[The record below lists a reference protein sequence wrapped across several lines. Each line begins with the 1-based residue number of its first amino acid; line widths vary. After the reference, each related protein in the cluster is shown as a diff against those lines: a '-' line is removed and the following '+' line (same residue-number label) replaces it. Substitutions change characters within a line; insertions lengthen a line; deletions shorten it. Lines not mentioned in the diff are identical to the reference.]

1 MILPLP
7 RLLRGIIDTLEQQV
21 AVALSAG
28 SARAQLYACLDL
40 INNLADKIDWKHE
53 ILEAETSGVEEV
65 LRASVP
71 LLKRMGPRFADLSRK
86 VSERLQSPPESD
98 LFERR
103 RRLNQDLE
111 DLIAA
116 VNDPTAAFD
125 RSEDLLAGQ
134 IRQHI
139 HAHLR
144 NQTIRDALYLK
155 PMMLK
160 KISEG

>member
-1 MILPLP
+1 LPLP
-7 RLLRGIIDTLEQQV
+7 RLLQGIIDTLERQV
-21 AVALSAG
+21 AVALEAG

-40 INNLADKIDWKHE
+40 INNLADKIDWKRE
-53 ILEAETSGVEEV
+53 MLEAETSGVEEV

-71 LLKRMGPRFADLSRK
+71 LLERFGPRFADLSR
-86 VSERLQSPPESD
+86 RLNETLESPPEPD

-103 RRLNQDLE
+103 RRLNQYLE

-116 VNDPTAAFD
+116 VEDPAAAFD
-125 RSEDLLAGQ
+125 PPEDRLVVQ

-139 HAHLR
+139 HGHLR

-160 KISEG
+160 KISQG